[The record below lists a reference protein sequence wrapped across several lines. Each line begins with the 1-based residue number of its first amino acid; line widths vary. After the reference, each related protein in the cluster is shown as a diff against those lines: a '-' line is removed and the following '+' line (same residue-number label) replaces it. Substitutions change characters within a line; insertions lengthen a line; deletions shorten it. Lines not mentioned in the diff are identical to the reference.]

1 MSGVLRTALAL
12 CLCAALCAGCA
23 SRDFSIRT
31 LPAET
36 PAADNAVA
44 VRQVEALQAQQ
55 QAAAATAAATPA
67 SGTVLGPPL
76 TTADVPSLETY
87 DPWERMNRFTYRFN
101 AKFDAA
107 VFLPVANGYRRLPV
121 PLQLGVHHFFS
132 NLSEV
137 VSVVNY
143 VAQLRPAP
151 GVRSLGRFVINTTL
165 GIGGL
170 FDVATKLHVTQDPTG
185 FGSTLARWGVHP
197 GPYLVVPIL
206 GPYTLRDGFGFFA
219 DFATAYV
226 INIADL
232 YHGEVGWILTP
243 LDAIDLRA
251 NNSFRYYSTGSP
263 FEYDTVRFLYVRKT
277 LIEDERLRLWHRT
290 GKEDNSAPAGR

>member
-1 MSGVLRTALAL
+1 VSAARRAATAVG
-12 CLCAALCAGCA
+12 LCAVLCAGCA
-23 SRDFSIRT
+23 SRDFSMRT

-44 VRQVEALQAQQ
+44 IRQVQALQAQAQ
-55 QAAAATAAATPA
+55 QAPPAVTTAAPN
-67 SGTVLGPPL
+67 LGPPL
-76 TTADVPSLETY
+76 TPADVPSLETY

-101 AKFDAA
+101 AKFDAV

-143 VAQLRPAP
+143 VAQLKPAP

-170 FDVATKLHVTQDPTG
+170 FDVATKMHLVQDPTG
-185 FGSTLARWGVHP
+185 FGSTLARWGMHP

-219 DFATAYV
+219 DFATGYA
-226 INIADL
+226 INLADL
-232 YHGEVGWILTP
+232 YRGEAGWILTP
-243 LDAIDLRA
+243 LDAVDLRA
-251 NNSFRYYSTGSP
+251 ENSFRYYSTGSP

-290 GKEDNSAPAGR
+290 GKEDNTAPAGR